1 MKEKSEKKT
10 TLIFNVRQNDNL
22 HSISSLHTYAGTSFS
37 HFVETDFTNKFDRCF
52 GSHKGSICK
61 IKKKKTRKSENIQIR
76 FYLRDKQV
84 RRIEKE

>member
-61 IKKKKTRKSENIQIR
+61 IKKKKQGKVKIFR
-76 FYLRDKQV
+76 FDF
-84 RRIEKE
+84 I